1 MRIARR
7 FDLNVSVFVVV
18 MRGSQVLLLRRSN
31 TGWKDGYYSLP
42 AGGHDGGE
50 TLMQA
55 AERELRE
62 ETGLHANPEQLQ
74 LTHLLHCRQGDTGS
88 EWLGAFFSAN
98 EWHGTPSIEE
108 PQKHDVLDW
117 FEIEDL
123 PQNVIPY
130 TRQGLLLSRAGVP
143 FSAFGW
149 PSPHDGTGDKG
160 RFTDA

>member
-7 FDLNVSVFVVV
+7 FDLNVSVFAVA

-31 TGWKDGYYSLP
+31 DFL
-42 AGGHDGGE
+42 A
-50 TLMQA
+50 
-55 AERELRE
+55 
-62 ETGLHANPEQLQ
+62 
-74 LTHLLHCRQGDTGS
+74 
-88 EWLGAFFSAN
+88 
-98 EWHGTPSIEE
+98 
-108 PQKHDVLDW
+108 W

-149 PSPHDGTGDKG
+149 PSPHDGTGDRKASQH
-160 RFTDA
+160 RT